1 MSTQSKTNILSREE
15 KINLGREDSGQYFR
29 YMAGFVGFTADDAAA
44 IHDSG
49 LIVEKHIP
57 SIVARF
63 YTHLLSYPPT
73 RKHFINA
80 EGKVDQD
87 YLQLRMH
94 HLTNFWRKTAGG
106 KFDDEYAR
114 YVDYV
119 GRAHTSRGADPGI
132 YIAERY
138 VIGQVGFMQHAI
150 TSATSQELHE
160 VDPDLEVRA
169 LKAWNLLMM
178 VILEMLSRAYSEEHV
193 HEAREAP
200 GTVNAQAVLD
210 LAVETY
216 EHGLGLQRL
225 GELDEVAICALDEI
239 PDGERKIVQ
248 IGDLSIGIFHHRG
261 GWYALRNS
269 CLHRGGPVCTGS
281 LQGDVLTCPW
291 HGFQY
296 NVTNGQFLVD
306 PTARLT
312 TYPIEIKKGM
322 IYLQVPVQRQQK
334 FDLTI
339 QEVEIIQVDRGLKKN
354 EFRLADVAPGEMI
367 LVSLADQPVTVFN
380 SNGHYYAAQDS
391 CPHAGGP
398 LHEGVFNGTTVTCP
412 WHGSCFDVTD
422 GKVKRGPADRSLK
435 TFQVVIEGDIGMVT

>member
-1 MSTQSKTNILSREE
+1 MSTQSKINPLSRED

-29 YMAGFVGFTADDAAA
+29 YMAGFVGFTVEDAIA

-49 LIVEKHIP
+49 LIVEKHLP

-63 YTHLLSYPPT
+63 YSHLLSYPPT
-73 RKHFINA
+73 REHFINP

-94 HLTNFWRKTAGG
+94 HLTNFWRRTASG

-150 TSATSQELHE
+150 TSAISQELHT
-160 VDPDLEVRA
+160 VDPDLEVRG

-193 HEAREAP
+193 HEIHEQP
-200 GTVNAQAVLD
+200 GKVNAQALLD

-216 EHGLGLQRL
+216 EHGLGLQRP
-225 GELDEVAICALDEI
+225 EERNEVVICAAEDI
-239 PDGERKIVQ
+239 PDGERIITQV
-248 IGDLSIGIFHHRG
+248 GDLSIGVFHHRG

-306 PTARLT
+306 PSARLT
-312 TYPIEIKKGM
+312 TYPVEIKEGK
-322 IYLQVPVQRQQK
+322 IYLQIPVQVRQQ

-339 QEVEIIQVDRGLKKN
+339 QPGEKIRAEPELKKN
-354 EFRLADVAPGEMI
+354 EFRLSDVDPGKMK
-367 LVSLADQPVTVFN
+367 LVSLADQPVTVYN
-380 SNGHYYAAQDS
+380 VNGQYYAAQDS
-391 CPHAGGP
+391 CPHASGP
-398 LHEGVFNGTTVTCP
+398 LHEGVFEGATVTCP
-412 WHGSCFDVTD
+412 WHRSCFDVTD
-422 GKVKRGPADRSLK
+422 GKVTRGPADRPLQ
-435 TFQVVIEGDIGMVT
+435 TFQVFIEGDIGRVA